1 MLTKSIQQAHA
12 RLDSQRP
19 RLAVDGQRDRLASRE
34 LIPSRW
40 RGNLA
45 IHGNLPFIAHP
56 DTFIRPA

>member
-19 RLAVDGQRDRLASRE
+19 RLAVDGQRERLASRE
-34 LIPSRW
+34 SMLSRW

-45 IHGNLPFIAHP
+45 IHDSLPFIAHP
-56 DTFIRPA
+56 DAFIRPA